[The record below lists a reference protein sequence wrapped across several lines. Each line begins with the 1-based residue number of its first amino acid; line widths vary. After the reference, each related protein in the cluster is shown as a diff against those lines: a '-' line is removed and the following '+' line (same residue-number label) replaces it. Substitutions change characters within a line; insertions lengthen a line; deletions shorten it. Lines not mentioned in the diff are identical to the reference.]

1 VTGVGVGG
9 CAPAGWQAEV
19 MRVFLITGNPGSGK
33 STLAAEL
40 SRRGLVAIDTDDL
53 AFWEDSSGVP
63 VDQPPDADD
72 DWLLAH
78 RWVWS
83 RARIEGAI
91 AAASDGGEGLMFFG
105 GIARNQD
112 QVLDVFE
119 QVFLLMI
126 DEDTQIARLARATS
140 PLRTEAVRR
149 QIREGRPVFEAQ
161 MLARGA
167 IPLDGTASPA
177 VLADSLLAFL

>member
-1 VTGVGVGG
+1 MRRL
-9 CAPAGWQAEV
+9 CATGWQAEV
-19 MRVFLITGNPGSGK
+19 MRAFLVTGNPGSGK

-40 SRRGLVAIDTDDL
+40 TRRGLLAIDTDDL

-63 VDQPPDADD
+63 VDQPADADD
-72 DWLLAH
+72 GWLLAH

-83 RARIEGAI
+83 RARIEDAI
-91 AAASDGGEGLMFFG
+91 AAASDRGDGPMFFC

-112 QVLDVFE
+112 QMLDLFE

-126 DEDTQIARLARATS
+126 EEDTQLDRLARATS
-140 PLRTEAVRR
+140 PLRTEAVKR
-149 QIREGRPVFEAQ
+149 QVREGRPVFQAR

-167 IPLDGTASPA
+167 IPLDGTASPP

>member
-1 VTGVGVGG
+1 
-9 CAPAGWQAEV
+9 

-53 AFWEDSSGVP
+53 AFWEDSSGLP
-63 VDQPPDADD
+63 VDKPPYADD
-72 DWLLAH
+72 GWLLAH

-83 RARIEGAI
+83 RARIEEAI
-91 AAASDGGEGLMFFG
+91 AAASDGGDGPMFFC

-112 QVLDVFE
+112 QMLDLFE
-119 QVFLLMI
+119 QVFLLRI
-126 DEDTQIARLARATS
+126 DDDTQIVRLARATS

-149 QIREGRPVFEAQ
+149 QIREGRAVFEAQ

-177 VLADSLLAFL
+177 ALADSLLAFL